1 MANEATMQSIAGI
14 GQLIAQ
20 QGQAMS
26 QGLQMLAATL
36 AAPTEL
42 VRDDKGRAVGTRRAM
57 H

>member
-1 MANEATMQSIAGI
+1 MQAIAGI

-26 QGLQMLAATL
+26 QGLQLLASTI

-42 VRDDKGRAVGTRRAM
+42 VRDPRTGKAMGTRRVT